1 MGLWV
6 DVLELGKENSR
17 NIEQECKTKQRRS
30 ILQLYFLLTEP
41 PYAIIIYFMETKIRK
56 VKELLYYPI
65 QHMLYEK

>member
-17 NIEQECKTKQRRS
+17 NIAKECKTKQRQS

-41 PYAIIIYFMETKIRK
+41 PYALIIYFIETKIRK
-56 VKELLYYPI
+56 EKELLYYPI
-65 QHMLYEK
+65 

>member
-6 DVLELGKENSR
+6 DVLELGKKNSR
-17 NIEQECKTKQRRS
+17 NIEQECKTKQRQS

-41 PYAIIIYFMETKIRK
+41 PYALIIYFIETKIRK
-56 VKELLYYPI
+56 EKELLYYPI

>member
-6 DVLELGKENSR
+6 DVRELGKENSG
-17 NIEQECKTKQRRS
+17 NIEQECKTKQRQS

-41 PYAIIIYFMETKIRK
+41 PYALIIYFIETKIRK
-56 VKELLYYPI
+56 ENKLLYYPI